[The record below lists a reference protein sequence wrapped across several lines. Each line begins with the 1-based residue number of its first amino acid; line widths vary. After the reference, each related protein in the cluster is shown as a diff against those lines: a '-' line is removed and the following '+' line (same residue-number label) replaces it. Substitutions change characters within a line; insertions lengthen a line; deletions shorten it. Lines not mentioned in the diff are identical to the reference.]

1 MQKDF
6 HYYMTYALA
15 LKAGIENSTAKTIA
29 WSNQFTDELTDCGL
43 GGIQTQCAIT
53 GNYKDRQI
61 QQTVLCAFHF
71 IPGDQPSI
79 HPWMV
84 TRDSAKAKVIVSDA
98 LKLKCPVTLGM
109 ALHTYQDT
117 YSHEGF
123 TGWNEKFNSCFSWDN
138 LLGGLIENVGHADM
152 RTIPDIISAV
162 WTDPRNDNKIVNADK
177 FKIAAQLTFYY
188 LKSFNNEIIEWTESC
203 EFMKDLTPFWQIKSY
218 DERKDWLMK
227 WAGIT
232 EKYNDI
238 KEDMRSSNENEFICA
253 ARNQISNFM
262 KMVEYL

>member
-84 TRDSAKAKVIVSDA
+84 TRDSSRAKIFIETA
-98 LKLKCPVTLGM
+98 LTIKSAISFGI

-152 RTIPDIISAV
+152 RTLPDIVSAV
-162 WTDPRNDNKIVNADK
+162 WTDPRNDREIINANKFRDAARNTCIFLKK
-177 FKIAAQLTFYY
+177 FKGGEEGNILQISA
-188 LKSFNNEIIEWTESC
+188 
-203 EFMKDLTPFWQIKSY
+203 DLEPFWKIKSY
-218 DERKDWLMK
+218 DERKDWLIK
-227 WAGIT
+227 WAGII

-238 KEDMRSSNENEFICA
+238 KEDMRSHYESDFISG